1 MQTPGAVGAGRNSNC
16 GFSPIPGNKGTQESC
31 AGSGIA
37 QTGRVTRANPITTV
51 ISGPIGCRTTPLG
64 WPSGRRGTGSVPPAH
79 FDRAEEVKPIEQHGF
94 TLVDFTPDKMVLRF
108 FKWDY
113 KTQAVDQMDTLQPF

>member
-1 MQTPGAVGAGRNSNC
+1 MLR
-16 GFSPIPGNKGTQESC
+16 
-31 AGSGIA
+31 SGELDL
-37 QTGRVTRANPITTV
+37 RANPITTV

-79 FDRAEEVKPIEQHGF
+79 LDMAEEVKPIEQHGF
-94 TLVDFTPDKMVLRF
+94 TLVDFTPDKIVLRF

-113 KTQAVDQMDTLQPF
+113 KSQAVDQMDTLQPFHETVLARPG